1 VSRLVVLEY
10 VSLDGVIQAPG
21 HAGEDPSGGFAHGGW
36 SGPFISQHPHF
47 VAESFAAADGFLFG
61 RLTYE
66 IFAAYWPTVTDPGD
80 PVARTLNTVPKYV
93 ASASPLEPAWAG
105 TTVLDGDVAGR
116 VAELKARTGRE
127 LLVVGSGQLAQGL
140 ADHGLVDEYRLLVHP
155 IVVGSG
161 KKLFGDGAEPTPMR
175 LLEARVGTG
184 GLVLLTYAVAF
195 PRPRRTRSEG

>member
-1 VSRLVVLEY
+1 MSTLVVLEY
-10 VSLDGVIQAPG
+10 VSLDSVIQAPG

-105 TTVLDGDVAGR
+105 TTVL
-116 VAELKARTGRE
+116 
-127 LLVVGSGQLAQGL
+127 
-140 ADHGLVDEYRLLVHP
+140 
-155 IVVGSG
+155 
-161 KKLFGDGAEPTPMR
+161 FGDGAEPTPMR

>member
-1 VSRLVVLEY
+1 VSKLVVLEY

-21 HAGEDPSGGFAHGGW
+21 HAAEDPAGGFAHGGW
-36 SGPFISQHPHF
+36 TGPFISQHPHF
-47 VAESFAAADGFLFG
+47 VAESFAAADAFLFG

-80 PVARTLNTVPKYV
+80 PIARALNTRPKYV
-93 ASASPLEPAWAG
+93 AAASPPDRAWAG

-140 ADHGLVDEYRLLVHP
+140 ADQGLVDEYRLLVHP

-161 KKLFGDGAEPTPMR
+161 KKLFRDGAAPSPMR
-175 LLEARVGTG
+175 LVEVTASTG
-184 GLVLLTYAVAF
+184 GLVLLTYRPSLQAAS
-195 PRPRRTRSEG
+195 PR

>member
-1 VSRLVVLEY
+1 VSNLVVLEY

-21 HAGEDPSGGFAHGGW
+21 HAAEDPAGGFAHGGW
-36 SGPFISQHPHF
+36 TGPFISQHPHF
-47 VAESFAAADGFLFG
+47 VAESFAAADAFLFG

-80 PVARTLNTVPKYV
+80 PIARALNTRPKYV
-93 ASASPLEPAWAG
+93 AAASPPDRAWAG

-140 ADHGLVDEYRLLVHP
+140 ADQGLVDE
-155 IVVGSG
+155 
-161 KKLFGDGAEPTPMR
+161 
-175 LLEARVGTG
+175 
-184 GLVLLTYAVAF
+184 
-195 PRPRRTRSEG
+195 

>member
-1 VSRLVVLEY
+1 VSTLVVLEY

-80 PVARTLNTVPKYV
+80 PVARTTV
-93 ASASPLEPAWAG
+93 
-105 TTVLDGDVAGR
+105 
-116 VAELKARTGRE
+116 
-127 LLVVGSGQLAQGL
+127 
-140 ADHGLVDEYRLLVHP
+140 
-155 IVVGSG
+155 
-161 KKLFGDGAEPTPMR
+161 LFGDGAEPTPMR

>member
-1 VSRLVVLEY
+1 VSKLVVLEY

-21 HAGEDPSGGFAHGGW
+21 HAAEDPAGGFAHGGW
-36 SGPFISQHPHF
+36 TGPFISQHPHF
-47 VAESFAAADGFLFG
+47 VAESFAAADAFLFG

-66 IFAAYWPTVTDPGD
+66 IFAGHWPAVTDPGD
-80 PVARTLNTVPKYV
+80 PIAQALNTRPKYV
-93 ASASPLEPAWAG
+93 AAASPPDLAWAG

-116 VAELKARTGRE
+116 VAELKARPGRE

-161 KKLFGDGAEPTPMR
+161 KKLFRDGVPLTSMR
-175 LLEARVGTG
+175 LVEVTASTG
-184 GLVLLTYAVAF
+184 GLVLLTYRPDLQAAS
-195 PRPRRTRSEG
+195 PR

>member
-1 VSRLVVLEY
+1 VSTLVVLEY

-61 RLTYE
+61 RLT
-66 IFAAYWPTVTDPGD
+66 DPGD

-105 TTVLDGDVAGR
+105 TTV
-116 VAELKARTGRE
+116 
-127 LLVVGSGQLAQGL
+127 
-140 ADHGLVDEYRLLVHP
+140 
-155 IVVGSG
+155 
-161 KKLFGDGAEPTPMR
+161 LFGDGAEPTPMR